1 MNRLLL
7 DKMAKEDPGEVESV
21 ALHDDGSAVV
31 RVEESFVNQ
40 GEEPRRIEIPV
51 EMPEGVR

>member
-1 MNRLLL
+1 
-7 DKMAKEDPGEVESV
+7 MAKEDPGEVESV